1 MTKKEILQAMGY
13 SIKFTNSGAC
23 ENYYERRRKEVF
35 IKVIKALQLYNT
47 VSHTKGRKYL
57 EEAYK
62 YRANV
67 VKARQHKYM
76 QEINV

>member
-47 VSHTKGRKYL
+47 VSHTKGRKYS
-57 EEAYK
+57 EETYK
-62 YRANV
+62 YRANAA
-67 VKARQHKYM
+67 KARQHS
-76 QEINV
+76 

>member
-47 VSHTKGRKYL
+47 ASHTKGRKYS

-62 YRANV
+62 YRANAAKV
-67 VKARQHKYM
+67 RQHS
-76 QEINV
+76 

>member
-1 MTKKEILQAMGY
+1 MTKKEIMQAMGY
-13 SIKFTNSGAC
+13 SIKFTNSCVC
-23 ENYYERRRKEVF
+23 ENYYYERLRKEVF
-35 IKVIKALQLYNT
+35 IKALQLYNT

-76 QEINV
+76 QEADA